1 MKGILEEGSAIFLL
15 DLRATPRETQ
25 ALQDLV
31 TTRPLLLN
39 RALWLERLTILWNV
53 VEAVIAI
60 GAGWLAG
67 SIALVGFGLDSVIE
81 TIAAAALYRRL
92 RAEQN
97 GAGEEESEAHERRAL
112 WIVGTTFIL
121 LGGYI
126 AFEAVST
133 LWMREPPEPSPVGII
148 VAAVSL
154 LVMPG
159 LAFAKHRT
167 GKALDSRALVAEAK
181 ETFVCSYLSLT
192 LLVGL
197 GLNALFG
204 WWWADPIA
212 ALTMLP
218 FVLHEAREAIE
229 EAREAEPRPPDA

>member
-1 MKGILEEGSAIFLL
+1 MAARS
-15 DLRATPRETQ
+15 
-25 ALQDLV
+25 
-31 TTRPLLLN
+31 LLLN
-39 RALWLERLTILWNV
+39 RALWLERLTIVWNV
-53 VEAVIAI
+53 AEAVIAV

-97 GAGEEESEAHERRAL
+97 GATEEEAEAHERRAL
-112 WIVGTTFIL
+112 WIVGITFFL

-133 LWMREPPEPSPVGII
+133 LWMSEPPESSPVGII
-148 VAAVSL
+148 LASVSL
-154 LVMPG
+154 VVMPV

-167 GKALDSRALVAEAK
+167 GKALDSRALVADAK
-181 ETFVCSYLSLT
+181 ETFVCSYLSLS
-192 LLVGL
+192 LLAGL

-212 ALTMLP
+212 ARAMLP
-218 FVLHEAREAIE
+218 FVLHEGWEAIE
-229 EAREAEPRPPDA
+229 EAREAYPSHSDA

>member
-1 MKGILEEGSAIFLL
+1 M
-15 DLRATPRETQ
+15 
-25 ALQDLV
+25 

-39 RALWLERLTILWNV
+39 RALWHERLTIVWNV
-53 VEAVIAI
+53 TEAVIAI

-81 TIAAAALYRRL
+81 TISAAALYLRL

-97 GAGEEESEAHERRAL
+97 GATEEEAEAHERRAL
-112 WIVGTTFIL
+112 WIVGITFFL

-133 LWMREPPEPSPVGII
+133 LWMSEPPKSSPVGII
-148 VAAVSL
+148 LASVSL
-154 LVMPG
+154 VVMPV

-167 GKALDSRALVAEAK
+167 GKALDSRALVADAK
-181 ETFVCSYLSLT
+181 ETFVCSYLSLS
-192 LLVGL
+192 LLAGL

-218 FVLHEAREAIE
+218 FVLHEGWEAIE
-229 EAREAEPRPPDA
+229 EAREADPSRSDA